1 MTIDP
6 IFEAV
11 NHEFCVVENRNQSYM
26 MSDTYVFGRVQQLH
40 KSKKHGKQKKSENL
54 LGNVY
59 HISVYVKIKNP
70 KFLKYL

>member
-40 KSKKHGKQKKSENL
+40 KSKKDGKQKNL
-54 LGNVY
+54 
-59 HISVYVKIKNP
+59 KN
-70 KFLKYL
+70 F